1 MKVYSTQD
9 SPAKILLKPTKKQ
22 VPIKESNPERCYY
35 FLSKGIQ
42 EVHPVNTNVFICDFT
57 FFIFSQ
63 PQKQPLADV
72 CLCRCSKKFSK
83 INLETLVS
91 DSVFNKVSRTL
102 KFQNPNQETLT
113 KMFHCEFFK
122 NTFKSKRLRRPP
134 WRRSDELLKNSKRQ
148 KCFRIT

>member
-1 MKVYSTQD
+1 MKVYSTQH

-35 FLSKGIQ
+35 FFSKGIQ
-42 EVHPVNTNVFICDFT
+42 EEHPVNTNVFICDFT
-57 FFIFSQ
+57 FFIFSH

-72 CLCRCSKKFSK
+72 CQSRCSKKFSK

-91 DSVFNKVSRTL
+91 DSIFNKVSRTL

-113 KMFHCEFFK
+113 KMFHCEFSKIFQ
-122 NTFKSKRLRRPP
+122 NTFITKRLRRPP
-134 WRRSDELLKNSKRQ
+134 
-148 KCFRIT
+148 